1 MRFNISLFYFIY
13 ILFSRISNTCWCI
26 LANRQPTNKLWSW
39 KLSCL
44 FVLDVVSLFVC
55 SVFNGSICGKTKTKW
70 MQRNRSRCA
79 IEMELVHFSVKS
91 IGYRIFYVVSTTNS
105 FAVPNF
111 WSIIKSL
118 VKKFKT
124 IEDILNGLIEMR

>member
-1 MRFNISLFYFIY
+1 
-13 ILFSRISNTCWCI
+13 
-26 LANRQPTNKLWSW
+26 
-39 KLSCL
+39 
-44 FVLDVVSLFVC
+44 
-55 SVFNGSICGKTKTKW
+55 
-70 MQRNRSRCA
+70 
-79 IEMELVHFSVKS
+79 MELVHFSVKS